1 MFDFGQPGAF
11 RREGGAGGGQGGGM
25 RVVNPDARVP
35 ITPPSFN
42 QTTTLGRTCNIKFGA
57 TSDEMLNGIKE
68 SETVAF
74 WQGNKVEAQA
84 MSVDIGLVL
93 PPSPTFV
100 VGLLNP
106 RDARG
111 FALVEWGI
119 DGYRQAQVAMD
130 IGLGRR
136 VAVIAN
142 YISVTVSMDEPG
154 PGMQSATVAYG
165 AGITAFSSHTQ
176 APVIRTRYIDNIDQ
190 NAFSDLIT
198 VPLRAV
204 QLLSPIVGDAT
215 TGAPVPPGFLNINWF
230 GYDAQEIGQTLYDF
244 TLNAPFNP
252 QPVPPDAFAFRA
264 NYTGGGMAAQPSNI
278 RLPFQLSM

>member
-1 MFDFGQPGAF
+1 MFDFGQPNAF
-11 RREGGAGGGQGGGM
+11 GGGGGGQQGNGA
-25 RVVNPDARVP
+25 VNPDARVP
-35 ITPPSFN
+35 LTPPSFN
-42 QTTTLGRTCNIKFGA
+42 RTTTLGRTCNIKFGA
-57 TSDEMLNGIKE
+57 TSDEMLQGIKE
-68 SETVAF
+68 QETVAY
-74 WQGNKVEAQA
+74 WQGDKTEAQA
-84 MSVDIGLVL
+84 MAVDIGLVL

-100 VGLLNP
+100 TGLTNP

-142 YISVTVSMDEPG
+142 YISVTVAMDQPG
-154 PGMQSATVAYG
+154 PGMQSAVVTYG
-165 AGITAFSSHTQ
+165 AGITAFTSNTQ
-176 APVIRTRYIDNIDQ
+176 APVIRTRYIDAIDQ
-190 NAFSDLIT
+190 SAFSDLIT
-198 VPLRAV
+198 IPLRAV

-215 TGAPVPPGFLNINWF
+215 TGGPVAPGALNINWF

-252 QPVPPDAFAFRA
+252 QPVPPDAFAFRVQ
-264 NYTGGGMAAQPSNI
+264 YTGGGMAAQPSNI